1 MGKDAF
7 FPCMTEQ
14 QLNLNLTNLCVT
26 KNVLQPCQNYNKMH
40 GTEPRINEILVITQA
55 SLAHVTSVLCKLI
68 FLQERV
74 IYKQPLRLCIRN
86 NNTEVCER

>member
-26 KNVLQPCQNYNKMH
+26 KNFLQPCQNYNKMR
-40 GTEPRINEILVITQA
+40 GTEPQINEIPVITQA
-55 SLAHVTSVLCKLI
+55 SLTHSTSLLCKLI
-68 FLQERV
+68 FSQESRC
-74 IYKQPLRLCIRN
+74 R
-86 NNTEVCER
+86 EVTVETLYEKK